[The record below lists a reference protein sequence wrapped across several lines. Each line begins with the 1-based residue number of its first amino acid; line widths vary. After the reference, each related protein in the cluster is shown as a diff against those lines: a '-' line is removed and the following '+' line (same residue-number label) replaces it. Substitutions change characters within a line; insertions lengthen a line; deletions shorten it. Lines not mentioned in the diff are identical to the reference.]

1 MARAK
6 KTVTKDTKPTREL
19 IILTDEFEILN
30 LCKSITHLKLD
41 SMCHMDRAY
50 AKKWYEEHY
59 LTGVHVRYVM
69 KPGMSINHVADG
81 VVYRAFNCTDAIA
94 ERLMNENK
102 AYIAYFDDLGLLAPE
117 DEPTVIPED
126 EPEAAPEAPA
136 EPEPEPEA
144 PAEEEPQPEAAPE
157 PEAPAEPEKTV
168 EEELA
173 ELG

>member
-1 MARAK
+1 MARVK
-6 KTVTKDTKPTREL
+6 KTVTKDINPAREL

-30 LCKSITHLKLD
+30 LCKSMTHLKLD
-41 SMCHMDRAY
+41 AMCHMDRAY

-102 AYIAYFDDLGLLAPE
+102 AYIAYFDDLGPIGVE
-117 DEPTVIPED
+117 DEPTVIPEV
-126 EPEAAPEAPA
+126 EPEAPEVPA
-136 EPEPEPEA
+136 EPETPAEPEPEA
-144 PAEEEPQPEAAPE
+144 PAEP
-157 PEAPAEPEKTV
+157 EPEKTV